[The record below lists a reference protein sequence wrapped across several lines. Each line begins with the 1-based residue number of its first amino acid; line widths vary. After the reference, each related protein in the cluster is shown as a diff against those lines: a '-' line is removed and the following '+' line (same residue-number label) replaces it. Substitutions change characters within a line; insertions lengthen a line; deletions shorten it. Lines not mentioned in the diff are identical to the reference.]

1 MRGFACLRSCVA
13 AVVGAAT
20 LAIAVLPDVSQAK
33 TQEAAPKAVPKLPEP
48 LTRDA
53 IRELVSRLSDSEVR
67 ALLLQQLDRAAAPT
81 AKGDTSM
88 VMSMESETQRAR
100 ARMDELF
107 GALMQLPDTLGA
119 IRDRFEAERGPGHA
133 WMLALAC
140 VAMLLVAYIAERI
153 YRYLLRGQRAHLDD
167 LHEEGF
173 GARWAHNLMRL
184 LLDAGGIAVFAAAAV
199 VFFQIIYHG
208 HEQSRLV
215 ILGVLYSALVFR
227 LVQVGSRFLLE
238 PRAPALRLLPLGD
251 RAARHLHAGLLQL
264 VGVYVVAVLPRFLLL
279 RLNAPQAAADVVA
292 LIAAAICTVVAV
304 VTVWSVREDVAG
316 LIRGPGEPGAPRR
329 ILAELWPV
337 LATAYFIV
345 VFVALALDILAE
357 RPLTSRGILS
367 LALVIVLPMVD
378 LALVRALAAMKAKDA
393 AAQPD
398 GGSAL
403 PAYEP
408 VLRKAIHIVVVVGG
422 ALLIADIWSVNLM
435 TMAER
440 GLGDRISGAL
450 LGILVILLLSYML
463 WQFARTAI
471 ERTLKLEGGLPAQ
484 LTDDE
489 AVSTVATRL
498 GTIMPVL
505 RVTLQATILVVAT
518 LSILAALGI
527 DIVPL
532 LAGASI
538 IGVAI
543 GFGSQSLVRDI
554 VSGVFFLADDAFR
567 VGEYIE
573 VGESKGTIEK
583 ISIRSLFL
591 RHHRGPI
598 NILPYGEIKRLR
610 NLSRDWVID
619 KMTIG
624 ITYDSD
630 IDKARK
636 LIKKIGQELAEN
648 PEYTGKIFEPLKM
661 QGVENFGDF
670 AIQIRLKMKTKPNEQ
685 FMIRRKAYAMIKKA
699 FDDNGIKFA
708 YPTVQ
713 IAGGGDAAQAAAAA
727 QAAGALGKS

>member
-1 MRGFACLRSCVA
+1 
-13 AVVGAAT
+13 

-345 VFVALALDILAE
+345 VFC
-357 RPLTSRGILS
+357 
-367 LALVIVLPMVD
+367 
-378 LALVRALAAMKAKDA
+378 RARARHPRRAAPSTC
-393 AAQPD
+393 Q
-398 GGSAL
+398 GNSSAC
-403 PAYEP
+403 A
-408 VLRKAIHIVVVVGG
+408 
-422 ALLIADIWSVNLM
+422 W
-435 TMAER
+435 
-440 GLGDRISGAL
+440 
-450 LGILVILLLSYML
+450 
-463 WQFARTAI
+463 
-471 ERTLKLEGGLPAQ
+471 
-484 LTDDE
+484 
-489 AVSTVATRL
+489 
-498 GTIMPVL
+498 
-505 RVTLQATILVVAT
+505 
-518 LSILAALGI
+518 
-527 DIVPL
+527 
-532 LAGASI
+532 
-538 IGVAI
+538 
-543 GFGSQSLVRDI
+543 
-554 VSGVFFLADDAFR
+554 
-567 VGEYIE
+567 
-573 VGESKGTIEK
+573 
-583 ISIRSLFL
+583 
-591 RHHRGPI
+591 
-598 NILPYGEIKRLR
+598 
-610 NLSRDWVID
+610 
-619 KMTIG
+619 
-624 ITYDSD
+624 
-630 IDKARK
+630 
-636 LIKKIGQELAEN
+636 
-648 PEYTGKIFEPLKM
+648 
-661 QGVENFGDF
+661 
-670 AIQIRLKMKTKPNEQ
+670 
-685 FMIRRKAYAMIKKA
+685 
-699 FDDNGIKFA
+699 
-708 YPTVQ
+708 
-713 IAGGGDAAQAAAAA
+713 
-727 QAAGALGKS
+727 

>member
-1 MRGFACLRSCVA
+1 M
-13 AVVGAAT
+13 
-20 LAIAVLPDVSQAK
+20 AIALVPGVSYAK
-33 TQEAAPKAVPKLPEP
+33 TKEAEHKAAPAKLPEP
-48 LTRDA
+48 LTHEA

-67 ALLLQQLDRAAAPT
+67 ALLIQQLDRAAAP
-81 AKGDTSM
+81 ASKGDTSM

-100 ARMDELF
+100 ARIDELF
-107 GALMQLPDTLGA
+107 GALAQLPDTLGA
-119 IRDRFEAERGPGHA
+119 IGDRFEAERGPGHM

-140 VAMLLVAYIAERI
+140 VAMLLVAYVAERI
-153 YRYLLRGQRAHLDD
+153 YRYLLRGQRARLDD
-167 LHEEGF
+167 LHDEGF

-184 LLDAGGIAVFAAAAV
+184 ALDAGGIVVFGIAAF

-208 HEQSRLV
+208 HEPSRLV
-215 ILGVLYSALVFR
+215 ILGVLNSALFFR
-227 LVQVGSRFLLE
+227 VVQVGSRFLLE

-251 RAARHLHAGLLQL
+251 RAARNLHAGLLQV
-264 VGVYVVAVLPRFLLL
+264 VGVYVVAVLPRLLL
-279 RLNAPQAAADVVA
+279 LKLNAPQATADVVA
-292 LIAAAICTVVAV
+292 MIAATICTVVAV

-316 LIRGPGEPGAPRR
+316 LIRGHGTPGAPRR

-345 VFVALALDILAE
+345 IFVALSLDILAE

-367 LALVIVLPMVD
+367 LALVILLPMVD

-393 AAQPD
+393 AAQAD
-398 GGSAL
+398 GSGAL

-408 VLRKAIHIVVVVGG
+408 VLRKAIHIVVVVAG
-422 ALLIADIWSVNLM
+422 ALLLADIWSVNLM

-440 GLGDRISGAL
+440 GMGERVSGAL

-471 ERTLKLEGGLPAQ
+471 ERTLKLEGGMPAQ
-484 LTDDE
+484 VTDDE
-489 AVSTVATRL
+489 AVSTVASRL
-498 GTIMPVL
+498 GTILPIL
-505 RVTLQATILVVAT
+505 RITLQVTILVVAT

-532 LAGASI
+532 LAGAGV

-630 IDKARK
+630 IEKARK
-636 LIKKIGQELAEN
+636 LIKKIGQELAAN
-648 PEYTGKIFEPLKM
+648 PEYAGKIFEPLKM
-661 QGVENFGDF
+661 QGVEQFGDF

-685 FMIRRKAYAMIKKA
+685 FVIRRRAYAMIKKA
-699 FDDNGIKFA
+699 FDENGIKFA
-708 YPTVQ
+708 FPTVQ
-713 IAGGGDAAQAAAAA
+713 IAHDSAAGDDVAAAAA
-727 QAAGALGKS
+727 TRAVGSFGGGKS